1 MRNCLS
7 SYIQWYKVFVHW
19 KLKLLNF
26 MMDSVLKH
34 FTPCY
39 TFNVFFTS
47 FVHFKSFYTSLFYCI
62 HLNFLILFPVTLDMY
77 FYLMNNKDT
86 SLFMPYVGSVCIGSL
101 PCSEKFFS
109 GEFLQSMKREY
120 WALILSIGKIN
131 GHW

>member
-39 TFNVFFTS
+39 TFNFFFTS

-62 HLNFLILFPVTLDMY
+62 HLNFLILFPVTLHMY

-86 SLFMPYVGSVCIGSL
+86 SLFMPYVGSVCYWFSPLLWEVFLRGVL
-101 PCSEKFFS
+101 NTMYEKRVL
-109 GEFLQSMKREY
+109 GLNIVN
-120 WALILSIGKIN
+120 W
-131 GHW
+131 